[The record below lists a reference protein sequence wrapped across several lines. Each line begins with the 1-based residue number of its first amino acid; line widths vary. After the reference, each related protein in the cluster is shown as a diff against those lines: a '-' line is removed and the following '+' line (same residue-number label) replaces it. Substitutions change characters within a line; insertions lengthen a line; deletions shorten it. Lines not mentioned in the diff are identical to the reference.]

1 MPRFFF
7 HLTDGDLVEKDDVGQ
22 EFSNV
27 ASAMAEAHQFAHE
40 IRSDVEHPGRA
51 FVRVVD
57 ASGNEVGVVLIPSQA
72 LGRLVCADRRGP
84 K

>member
-7 HLTDGDLVEKDDVGQ
+7 HLTDGDLVEEDDVGQ
-22 EFSNV
+22 EFPDV

-57 ASGNEVGVVLIPSQA
+57 ASGNEVGVVLIRSQA
-72 LGRLVCADRRGP
+72 LRPQARPDRC
-84 K
+84 

>member
-1 MPRFFF
+1 
-7 HLTDGDLVEKDDVGQ
+7 
-22 EFSNV
+22 
-27 ASAMAEAHQFAHE
+27 MAEAHQFAHE

-72 LGRLVCADRRGP
+72 LGPQARPDRRRP
-84 K
+84 T